1 LRPLESAPQRNPS
14 IVQVYTF
21 SMSTK
26 KKKTTKQDEQNRIVA
41 RNKKVP
47 RIFDIWETLEAGI
60 SLTGSEIKS
69 LRAGRVSFKDSF
81 VYFKKDEAFLT
92 GVHISRYENAVYFG
106 HEPERDRK
114 LLLHKREIEAWR
126 GRSEQKGL
134 TVVPTRIYLKS
145 GLAKVELALAKGKR
159 IHDRREDLKRRTVE
173 RESAREIARHT
184 KG

>member
-1 LRPLESAPQRNPS
+1 MAA
-14 IVQVYTF
+14 
-21 SMSTK
+21 K
-26 KKKTTKQDEQNRIVA
+26 KDKKGKQDEQNRVVA
-41 RNKKVP
+41 RNKKVS
-47 RIFDIWETLEAGI
+47 RIYEILETLEAGI

-69 LRAGRVSFKDSF
+69 VRAGRVSFKDSF

-134 TVVPTRIYLKS
+134 TVVPTRVYLRA

-159 IHDRREDLKRRTVE
+159 IHDRREDMKRRTEE
-173 RESAREIARHT
+173 RETAREVARYT
-184 KG
+184 KMKW